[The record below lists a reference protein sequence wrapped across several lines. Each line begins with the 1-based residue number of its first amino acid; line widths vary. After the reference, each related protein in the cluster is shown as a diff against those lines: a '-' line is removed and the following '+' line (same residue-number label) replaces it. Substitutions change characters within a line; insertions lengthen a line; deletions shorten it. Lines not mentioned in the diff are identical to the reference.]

1 MAKGHG
7 EILILTTIAHTETA
21 VDFIKGLV
29 EKRLAACVTR
39 LPGAHSLYHWETN
52 ELTDDPELVLLIK
65 SHHTRLAEIEKY
77 FEDEHPYTVPELLV
91 FDVDH
96 IGDAYRGWLMKE
108 IGL

>member
-7 EILILTTIAHTETA
+7 EILILTNIDHTDKA
-21 VDFIKGLV
+21 IDFARGLV

-39 LPGAHSLYHWETN
+39 LPGANSMYRWEST
-52 ELTDDPELVLLIK
+52 EITDEPEVILLIK
-65 SHHTRLAEIEKY
+65 THHTRLSEIEKY
-77 FEDEHPYTVPELLV
+77 FEAEHPYSVPELLV
-91 FDVDH
+91 FEVDQ

>member
-7 EILILTTIAHTETA
+7 EILILTNIDHTDKA
-21 VDFIKGLV
+21 INFARGLV

-39 LPGAHSLYHWETN
+39 LPGANSMYRWEST
-52 ELTDDPELVLLIK
+52 EITDEPEVILLIK
-65 SHHTRLAEIEKY
+65 THHTRLSEIEKY
-77 FEDEHPYTVPELLV
+77 FADAHPYSVPELLV